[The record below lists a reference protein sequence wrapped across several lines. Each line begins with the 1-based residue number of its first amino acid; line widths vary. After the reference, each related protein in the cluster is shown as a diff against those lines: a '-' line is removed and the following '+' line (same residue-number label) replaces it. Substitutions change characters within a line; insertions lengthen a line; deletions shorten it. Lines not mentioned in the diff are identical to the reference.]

1 MKFLLRLGLLV
12 TLLYF
17 PSASGAAT
25 DLPPDP
31 ARLEASWWDY
41 FIIGEQDDPEV
52 LPQRIETTS
61 QRLSALRAQFA
72 LDGQNNLVALTD
84 TILSNLARYQK
95 FIAEPLPPPP
105 LVRVAQDAY
114 TLSEI
119 RTLIEDLRKAGVKY
133 AEEGHEIDQLE
144 QAVAAGQR
152 DLNQQKVDYRSLDD
166 NAPQRMRSGLEL
178 MQAKLQLELGKL
190 ELAWRKAGNKSLG
203 QQIENLQALVEA
215 AAQRLTATEEGIAA
229 AINAR
234 IEAQQKAESLRLK
247 LLRAQ
252 LAQSGT
258 LALSLTEQA
267 RDRLAS
273 QRMVELDVQATRE
286 EIVAAQNTLV
296 EKILRRISADNA
308 PEPGPDRD
316 YLRTYSDDLDKVKA
330 KLAEWRRATARS
342 RETALAGIADQSDEE
357 IAALL
362 ELRAK
367 LADSTERD
375 LRAVDE
381 QLIGAVQFGDLFD
394 SLLAQRESGVTRG
407 MQAAEDLAD
416 LSWEQVLQL
425 LRTTLFEI
433 GGTPVT
439 TLDIIRMLI
448 ILTLAWWVSKLLSGA
463 LLRIAAK
470 RQTVNDGSI
479 YTLSRILHYIILS
492 VGIMVALSSIGI
504 DFTKFALFASAL
516 GVGIGFGLQ
525 TLVSNFVA
533 GLIILFEKS
542 LKIADFVELESGV
555 TGEVREIN
563 MRSTLITTNDNID
576 IVVPNSEFVNGRV
589 TNWTMREAYR
599 RVHIPFGVA
608 YGTDKE
614 LVKKAALEA
623 ADNVA
628 VTLTNNKSREPQL
641 WFVEFGDSSLNF
653 SLVVWLKPEAV
664 KSPGA
669 VHARY
674 LWAIDDKLR
683 QYGIEVPFPQRDL
696 HVRSV
701 LGKHSADELP
711 LTGPAFRS
719 GEQTE

>member
-1 MKFLLRLGLLV
+1 
-12 TLLYF
+12 
-17 PSASGAAT
+17 
-25 DLPPDP
+25 
-31 ARLEASWWDY
+31 
-41 FIIGEQDDPEV
+41 
-52 LPQRIETTS
+52 
-61 QRLSALRAQFA
+61 
-72 LDGQNNLVALTD
+72 
-84 TILSNLARYQK
+84 
-95 FIAEPLPPPP
+95 
-105 LVRVAQDAY
+105 VRVAQDTY

-119 RTLIEDLRKAGVKY
+119 RTLIEDLRKAGVKH
-133 AEEGHEIDQLE
+133 AEEGQEIDQLE
-144 QAVAAGQR
+144 QAIAAGQR
-152 DLNQQKVDYRSLDD
+152 DLNQQKVDYRALDD
-166 NAPQRMRSGLEL
+166 NAPQRMRGGLEL

-203 QQIENLQALVEA
+203 QQIDNLGALVEA

-229 AINAR
+229 AVNAR

-258 LALSLTEQA
+258 LALSPSEQA

-296 EKILRRISADNA
+296 EKILRRISAGNT

-330 KLAEWRRATARS
+330 KLAEWRRTTARS
-342 RETALAGIADQSDEE
+342 RETALVGLADASDEE
-357 IAALL
+357 VAALL

-381 QLIGAVQFGDLFD
+381 QLIGAVQFGDLLD

-425 LRTTLFEI
+425 LRTPLFEI

-628 VTLTNNKSREPQL
+628 VTLTNNKLREPQL

>member
-1 MKFLLRLGLLV
+1 MNFLRLLGLLIA
-12 TLLYF
+12 LSYL
-17 PSASGAAT
+17 PCASGA

-31 ARLEASWWDY
+31 ARLGADWWDY
-41 FIIGEQDDPEV
+41 FVTSDEDDPEA
-52 LPQRIETTS
+52 LSQRIDTTS
-61 QRLSALRAQFA
+61 QRLSALQSQFT
-72 LDGQNNLVALTD
+72 LDGQNDLVALTG
-84 TILSNLARYQK
+84 TILTNLGRYEK
-95 FIAEPLPPPP
+95 FIAEPIPLPP
-105 LVRVAQDAY
+105 LAKVAQDTY
-114 TLSEI
+114 TLGEI

-133 AEEGHEIDQLE
+133 AEEGQEIEQLQ
-144 QAVAAGQR
+144 QAIAAGQR
-152 DLNQQKVDYRSLDD
+152 DLNQQKVDYRSMDE
-166 NAPQRMRSGLEL
+166 NSPQRMRSGLAL
-178 MQAKLQLELGKL
+178 MQAKLQMELGKL
-190 ELAWRKAGNKSLG
+190 ELSWRKAGNKSLG
-203 QQIENLQALVEA
+203 QQIDNLQALVEE
-215 AAQRLTATEEGIAA
+215 AAQRLTATEEGIAVAVSA
-229 AINAR
+229 AIA
-234 IEAQQKAESLRLK
+234 AQEKAESIRLK

-258 LALSLTEQA
+258 LALTPNEQA

-273 QRMVELDVQATRE
+273 QRMVELDVQATIE
-286 EIVAAQNTLV
+286 ELVAAQNSLV
-296 EKILRRISADNA
+296 ERVLLRISTDNA
-308 PEPGPDRD
+308 LEPGPDRD
-316 YLRTYSDDLDKVKA
+316 YLRTYSDELEQVKA
-330 KLAEWRRATARS
+330 KLTEWRRATARS
-342 RETALAGIADQSDEE
+342 RETALAGMADASDEE
-357 IAALL
+357 VAALL

-375 LRAVDE
+375 LRKVDE
-381 QLIGAVQFGDLFD
+381 QLIGAAQFGDLFD
-394 SLLAQRESGVTRG
+394 SLLSQRESGVTRG

-416 LSWEQVLQL
+416 LSWEQLVQL
-425 LRTTLFEI
+425 LRTALFEI

-439 TLDIIRMLI
+439 SLDIVRMLV
-448 ILTLAWWVSKLLSGA
+448 ILTLAWWLSKLLSGA
-463 LLRIAAK
+463 LLRISAK

-542 LKIADFVELESGV
+542 LKIGDFVELESGV

-563 MRSTLITTNDNID
+563 MRSTLVTTNDNID

-599 RVHIPFGVA
+599 RVKIPFGVA

-623 ADNVA
+623 AGNVA
-628 VTLTNNKSREPQL
+628 VTLTNNKLREPQL

-653 SLVVWLKPEAV
+653 ELVVWLQPEAV

-669 VHARY
+669 VHAKY

-683 QYGIEVPFPQRDL
+683 QYAIEVPFPQRDL
-696 HVRSV
+696 HLRSV
-701 LGKHSADELP
+701 MGKHSIDELP
-711 LTGPAFRS
+711 INRADANTG
-719 GEQTE
+719 E

>member
-12 TLLYF
+12 TLLYY
-17 PSASGAAT
+17 PSASGAAI

-41 FIIGEQDDPEV
+41 FVIGEQDDPEV

-84 TILSNLARYQK
+84 TILSNLVRYQK

-105 LVRVAQDAY
+105 LVRVSQDTY

-133 AEEGHEIDQLE
+133 AEEGQEIDQLE
-144 QAVAAGQR
+144 QAIAAGQR
-152 DLNQQKVDYRSLDD
+152 DLNQQKVDYRALDD

-190 ELAWRKAGNKSLG
+190 ELTWRKAGNKSLG
-203 QQIENLQALVEA
+203 QQIDNLRALVEE

-229 AINAR
+229 AVNAR

-258 LALSLTEQA
+258 LALSPTEQA

-296 EKILRRISADNA
+296 EKILRRISAGNT

-367 LADSTERD
+367 LADATERD

-381 QLIGAVQFGDLFD
+381 QLIGAFQFGDLLD

-448 ILTLAWWVSKLLSGA
+448 ILTLAWWFSKLLSGA

-492 VGIMVALSSIGI
+492 VGIMFALSSIGI

-628 VTLTNNKSREPQL
+628 VTLTNNKLREPQL

-719 GEQTE
+719 GEQIE